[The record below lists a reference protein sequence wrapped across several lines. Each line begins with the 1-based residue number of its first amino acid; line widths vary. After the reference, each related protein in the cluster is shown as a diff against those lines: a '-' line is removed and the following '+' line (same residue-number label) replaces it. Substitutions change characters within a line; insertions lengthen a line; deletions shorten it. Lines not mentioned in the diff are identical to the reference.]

1 MLRVVIS
8 GITGRMGKALLSRI
22 YAKEDFCL
30 VSGITTKNNKSLG
43 QDLGEIVKVGNKGVP
58 IVASFK
64 DIPETDVVID
74 FSEPNFSLKA
84 IDYSLENH
92 LPIVIGTTGFEKK
105 QLNFINKASETI
117 PILLAPNTSIGI
129 ALIKKLFNFPPKA
142 LLYFDEI
149 KIREKHHKDKLD
161 SPSGTALDLSDYLSK
176 KTKRK
181 KIAIESERE
190 GVNAGE
196 HKIILAKGKELV
208 EVSHKVLDRSV
219 FVEGALLG
227 ANWIFS
233 QPKGLYNMSDIYS

>member
-84 IDYSLENH
+84 MHTVNKLSILIFIIG
-92 LPIVIGTTGFEKK
+92 LIVVVMRR
-105 QLNFINKASETI
+105 
-117 PILLAPNTSIGI
+117 LL
-129 ALIKKLFNFPPKA
+129 
-142 LLYFDEI
+142 
-149 KIREKHHKDKLD
+149 
-161 SPSGTALDLSDYLSK
+161 
-176 KTKRK
+176 
-181 KIAIESERE
+181 
-190 GVNAGE
+190 V
-196 HKIILAKGKELV
+196 
-208 EVSHKVLDRSV
+208 
-219 FVEGALLG
+219 
-227 ANWIFS
+227 
-233 QPKGLYNMSDIYS
+233 